1 MTLIV
6 NILFIMAIF
15 SYTIFTLTKFLK
27 NLKPVNVLHV
37 VLKTVV
43 TPVKNENLTE
53 IIVKKVT

>member
-27 NLKPVNVLHV
+27 KSKAGKCTSCGIKDGCHTGE
-37 VLKTVV
+37 K
-43 TPVKNENLTE
+43 
-53 IIVKKVT
+53 